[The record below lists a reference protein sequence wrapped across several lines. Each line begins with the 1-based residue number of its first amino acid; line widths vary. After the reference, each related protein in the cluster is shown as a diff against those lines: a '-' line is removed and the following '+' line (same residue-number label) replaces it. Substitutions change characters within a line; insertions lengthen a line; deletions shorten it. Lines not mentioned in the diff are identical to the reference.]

1 MSNLGFQTIYRHLNA
16 LPDVVCERVF
26 LPDPEDIGEL
36 ERTEAVPIS
45 LESFRPLTD
54 FHMVG
59 FSVTYEGDYVNVLRL
74 LALARIPLRPEDRRP
89 HDPLVLMGGVCAFSN
104 PEPVAP
110 FMDVIVVGEGE
121 ELVAELIAAYREG
134 YDDRARFLDALA
146 QLEGV
151 YVPSRYEV
159 VYAPDGTVGEVL
171 SLGAAPAIV
180 TKRRLR
186 NVNAFETVDAVKT
199 PHAEYGHMALLEVG
213 KGCGRGCRFCLEG
226 QVYRPVRH
234 RSVDAL
240 RETVARVAASGEKRV
255 GLVGACVSDY
265 PWIGELLKIVEDNGL
280 ELSISSIRADSLTDD
295 LVAALAR
302 GGHRTLTIAP
312 EAGTE
317 RLRRAIRKAITD
329 EQILTAC
336 DLVRA
341 HGIPNLKT
349 YFMIGQPTETLA
361 DVEAIPLLA
370 ERMLERLRVLDPS
383 GKPFGRLTLSVS
395 SFVPKPWTPFQWAPF
410 DGAESLQAKLEIVKR
425 GARRFSNVRVLHE
438 NPREAALQAL
448 LARGDRRVAGFLE
461 LAAAF
466 DGDWRRALRGG
477 DGDPDFCPT
486 RGPSAGEPLLRR
498 DLPRLIR
505 LLAAK
510 PRLRDLAITTNGVLL
525 AELAGALKEAGLH
538 RVTVSLDTLRAER
551 FAALTRRQNHA
562 QVLEGIQAV
571 TRAGFPGTKLGTVVI
586 PGVNDDELVDLIEF
600 GKRVAAEVRF
610 IEYMDVGG
618 ATRWSMDQVVSRKAM
633 LEILESR
640 YGRIEPVSEQTTA
653 PAERYRLRDGTV
665 FGIISSTTAPFCA
678 ECDRSRLTADG
689 MWYLCLYAL
698 QGTDL
703 RAPLRR
709 GAKGEELAALI
720 TGPWQKRSDRGAE
733 QRLALRE
740 RAPLVQVARLKE
752 DPHLE
757 MHTRGG

>member
-1 MSNLGFQTIYRHLNA
+1 MSWGLKKKFQGLLAQEQGAVRKDWGGKITFALVYPNTYAVGMSNLGFQTIYRHLNA

-26 LPDPEDIGEL
+26 LPDPEDIEEL
-36 ERTEAVPIS
+36 QRTEGVPIS
-45 LESFRPLTD
+45 LESFRPLSD

-59 FSVTYEGDYVNVLRL
+59 FSVTYEGDYVNMLRL
-74 LALARIPLRPEDRRP
+74 LALAGIPLRAGDRRP

-110 FMDVIVVGEGE
+110 FMDLIVVGEGE
-121 ELVAELIAAYREG
+121 ELVGELIAAYRDG
-134 YDDRARFLDALA
+134 YDDRDRLLDTLA
-146 QLEGV
+146 AIEGV

-159 VYAPDGTVGEVL
+159 SYALDGTVGEVL
-171 SLGAAPAIV
+171 ALDAAPAIV

-186 NVNAFETVDAVKT
+186 NVDAFETLGGVKT
-199 PHAEYGHMALLEVG
+199 PNAEYGHMALLEVG

-240 RETVARVAASGEKRV
+240 RETVAHMAASGEKRV

-329 EQILTAC
+329 AQILTAC

-383 GKPFGRLTLSVS
+383 AKPFGRLTLSIS

-410 DGAESLQAKLEIVKR
+410 DGAESLQTKLEIVKR
-425 GARRFSNVRVLHE
+425 GVRRFSNVRVLHE

-466 DGDWRRALRGG
+466 AGDWRRALREW
-477 DGDPDFCPT
+477 DGDPEFCTT
-486 RGPSAGEPLLRR
+486 RVRSTDERLPWDHFDVGVKKAG
-498 DLPRLIR
+498 LIR
-505 LLAAK
+505 EWERA
-510 PRLRDLAITTNGVLL
+510 R
-525 AELAGALKEAGLH
+525 AEVAVAAGA
-538 RVTVSLDTLRAER
+538 V
-551 FAALTRRQNHA
+551 
-562 QVLEGIQAV
+562 
-571 TRAGFPGTKLGTVVI
+571 
-586 PGVNDDELVDLIEF
+586 
-600 GKRVAAEVRF
+600 
-610 IEYMDVGG
+610 
-618 ATRWSMDQVVSRKAM
+618 
-633 LEILESR
+633 
-640 YGRIEPVSEQTTA
+640 
-653 PAERYRLRDGTV
+653 
-665 FGIISSTTAPFCA
+665 
-678 ECDRSRLTADG
+678 
-689 MWYLCLYAL
+689 
-698 QGTDL
+698 
-703 RAPLRR
+703 
-709 GAKGEELAALI
+709 
-720 TGPWQKRSDRGAE
+720 
-733 QRLALRE
+733 
-740 RAPLVQVARLKE
+740 
-752 DPHLE
+752 
-757 MHTRGG
+757 

>member
-1 MSNLGFQTIYRHLNA
+1 MSWKLKQKAQLLLAAEQGTVYRDWGGRVSIALVYPNTYAVGMSNLGFQTIYRHLNA

-134 YDDRARFLDALA
+134 YDDRARLLDALA

-234 RSVDAL
+234 RSPEAL
-240 RETVARVAASGEKRV
+240 GATIAGLAKDSKRI

-265 PWIGELLKIVEDNGL
+265 PWIGDLLKVVEDNGM
-280 ELSISSIRADSLTDD
+280 ELSISSLRADSLTEP
-295 LVAALAR
+295 LVASLAR
-302 GGHRTLTIAP
+302 GGHRTLTVAP

-317 RLRRAIRKAITD
+317 RLRRVIRKPITD
-329 EQILTAC
+329 EHLYTAC
-336 DLVRA
+336 DLIRR
-341 HGIPNLKT
+341 HGIPNLKC
-349 YFMIGQPTETLA
+349 YFMIGQPTETLE
-361 DVEAIPLLA
+361 DVEAIADLA
-370 ERMLERLRVLDPS
+370 RRMLERLRVLDAV
-383 GKPFGRLTLSVS
+383 GHPFGRLTLSIS

-410 DGAESLQAKLEIVKR
+410 DGAESLSAKLEVIKR
-425 GARRFSNVRVLHE
+425 GVRKLSNVRVLHE

-448 LARGDRRVAGFLE
+448 LARGDRRVGDFLE
-461 LAAAF
+461 IAARLE
-466 DGDWRRALRGG
+466 GDWRRALREW
-477 DGDPDFCPT
+477 DGDPGFYTT
-486 RGPSAGEPLLRR
+486 RPRDVGER
-498 DLPRLIR
+498 LPW
-505 LLAAK
+505 
-510 PRLRDLAITTNGVLL
+510 DHFDVGV
-525 AELAGALKEAGLH
+525 KKAGL
-538 RVTVSLDTLRAER
+538 
-551 FAALTRRQNHA
+551 
-562 QVLEGIQAV
+562 
-571 TRAGFPGTKLGTVVI
+571 
-586 PGVNDDELVDLIEF
+586 
-600 GKRVAAEVRF
+600 VR
-610 IEYMDVGG
+610 E
-618 ATRWSMDQVVSRKAM
+618 W
-633 LEILESR
+633 
-640 YGRIEPVSEQTTA
+640 
-653 PAERYRLRDGTV
+653 
-665 FGIISSTTAPFCA
+665 
-678 ECDRSRLTADG
+678 
-689 MWYLCLYAL
+689 
-698 QGTDL
+698 
-703 RAPLRR
+703 
-709 GAKGEELAALI
+709 
-720 TGPWQKRSDRGAE
+720 
-733 QRLALRE
+733 E
-740 RAPLVQVARLKE
+740 RAQAESATTV
-752 DPHLE
+752 
-757 MHTRGG
+757 TS

>member
-1 MSNLGFQTIYRHLNA
+1 MSWRLKKKYQGLLAEERGTVRKDWGGKIAFALVYPNTYAVGMSNLGFQTIYRHLNA

-240 RETVARVAASGEKRV
+240 RETVARMAASGEKRV

-280 ELSISSIRADSLTDD
+280 ELSISSIRADSLTDG

-329 EQILTAC
+329 EQILAAC
-336 DLVRA
+336 DLVRKD
-341 HGIPNLKT
+341 GIPNLKT
-349 YFMIGQPTETLA
+349 YFMIGQPTETDE
-361 DVEAIPLLA
+361 DVEAIPELA
-370 ERMLERLRVLDPS
+370 GRMLERLRVLDAQ
-383 GKPFGRLTLSVS
+383 GHPFGRLTLSVS

-410 DGAESLQAKLEIVKR
+410 AGADALSKKLETIKR
-425 GARRFSNVRVLHE
+425 GVRSFSNVRVLHE

-448 LARGDRRVAGFLE
+448 LARGDRRVGDFLE
-461 LAAAF
+461 QAARA
-466 DGDWRRALRGG
+466 GGEWRRALREW
-477 DGDPDFCPT
+477 DGDLDFHTT
-486 RGPSAGEPLLRR
+486 RPRALDERLPWDHFEVGVKKAGLVREWERAHAA
-498 DLPRLIR
+498 DGLP
-505 LLAAK
+505 
-510 PRLRDLAITTNGVLL
+510 
-525 AELAGALKEAGLH
+525 AGAA
-538 RVTVSLDTLRAER
+538 
-551 FAALTRRQNHA
+551 
-562 QVLEGIQAV
+562 
-571 TRAGFPGTKLGTVVI
+571 
-586 PGVNDDELVDLIEF
+586 
-600 GKRVAAEVRF
+600 
-610 IEYMDVGG
+610 
-618 ATRWSMDQVVSRKAM
+618 
-633 LEILESR
+633 
-640 YGRIEPVSEQTTA
+640 
-653 PAERYRLRDGTV
+653 
-665 FGIISSTTAPFCA
+665 
-678 ECDRSRLTADG
+678 
-689 MWYLCLYAL
+689 
-698 QGTDL
+698 
-703 RAPLRR
+703 
-709 GAKGEELAALI
+709 
-720 TGPWQKRSDRGAE
+720 
-733 QRLALRE
+733 
-740 RAPLVQVARLKE
+740 
-752 DPHLE
+752 
-757 MHTRGG
+757 

>member
-1 MSNLGFQTIYRHLNA
+1 MSWKLKQKAQALLAAEQGTVYRDWGGRVSIALVYPNTYAVGMSNLGFQTIYRHLNA
-16 LPDVVCERVF
+16 LPAVVCERVF
-26 LPDPEDIGEL
+26 LPEPADLDEMRRPSTPPL
-36 ERTEAVPIS
+36 S
-45 LESFRPLTD
+45 LESQRPLTD
-54 FHMVG
+54 FQLIG

-74 LALARIPLRPEDRRP
+74 LDLARIPLRAAQRRH

-134 YDDRARFLDALA
+134 YDDRARLLDALA

-302 GGHRTLTIAP
+302 GGHRTLTVAP

-329 EQILTAC
+329 EQILAAC

-349 YFMIGQPTETLA
+349 YFMIGQPTETA
-361 DVEAIPLLA
+361 EGVAAIP
-370 ERMLERLRVLDPS
+370 EP
-383 GKPFGRLTLSVS
+383 
-395 SFVPKPWTPFQWAPF
+395 
-410 DGAESLQAKLEIVKR
+410 
-425 GARRFSNVRVLHE
+425 ARR
-438 NPREAALQAL
+438 
-448 LARGDRRVAGFLE
+448 
-461 LAAAF
+461 
-466 DGDWRRALRGG
+466 
-477 DGDPDFCPT
+477 
-486 RGPSAGEPLLRR
+486 EP
-498 DLPRLIR
+498 
-505 LLAAK
+505 
-510 PRLRDLAITTNGVLL
+510 
-525 AELAGALKEAGLH
+525 
-538 RVTVSLDTLRAER
+538 
-551 FAALTRRQNHA
+551 
-562 QVLEGIQAV
+562 
-571 TRAGFPGTKLGTVVI
+571 
-586 PGVNDDELVDLIEF
+586 
-600 GKRVAAEVRF
+600 
-610 IEYMDVGG
+610 
-618 ATRWSMDQVVSRKAM
+618 
-633 LEILESR
+633 
-640 YGRIEPVSEQTTA
+640 
-653 PAERYRLRDGTV
+653 
-665 FGIISSTTAPFCA
+665 
-678 ECDRSRLTADG
+678 
-689 MWYLCLYAL
+689 
-698 QGTDL
+698 
-703 RAPLRR
+703 
-709 GAKGEELAALI
+709 
-720 TGPWQKRSDRGAE
+720 
-733 QRLALRE
+733 
-740 RAPLVQVARLKE
+740 
-752 DPHLE
+752 
-757 MHTRGG
+757 